1 MRRHLPALCCI
12 AAILTALPV
21 LAEDGK
27 RPFTIP
33 DLYKVETPSHLELS
47 PDGNWLVY
55 DLKTT
60 DLPRGTSNLDLYR
73 VGTSGKGPRRL
84 TWTEDFSESEPV
96 FSPDGKRLAFVA
108 KRGDQKHA
116 QIWLMD
122 VAGGEAHTLTR
133 ISTGVSDLLWSP
145 DGRHI
150 AFTSSVYPEC
160 GADDD
165 CNSKRAE
172 TREKGPLAAHLADDL
187 LYRHWNSWSDGKVV
201 HVLVAEV
208 ETGDVR
214 DLTPGATAAPAWS
227 LGGERGY
234 TFSPDGM
241 QLCYT
246 RNGDPAK
253 THAWSTNTDLWIVPV
268 DPDDDDLTRKAVNI
282 TAENRAWDGAPRY
295 SPDGRYIAYRRQ
307 ELAGFEADLLRLV
320 IYDRDTAQIR
330 VVTPGLD
337 DWVEGFE
344 WLADGSGIVF
354 TSPFEGKTPLYRVGL
369 KDGKIEKLVEFAYLD
384 DFALSPDGRWAYALR
399 RSIEAPGE
407 VWKLDLSKKKA
418 PERLTFHNLDLE
430 QEVDIRPAE
439 TLWVDSADGHR
450 IQVFIV
456 KPHGFDPSK
465 KYPLVFNVHGGPQGM
480 WADSFRGDWQVYPG
494 AGYVVAFPNPHGS
507 TGQGQAF
514 TAQISGDWGGLVFDD
529 LMKVVDALE
538 ELPYIDGDRLGAM
551 GWSYGGYMMNWFQG
565 HTDRFACLAS
575 MMGIFDL
582 RSFYLSTE
590 ELWFPEWDLGLPWS
604 SEHYV
609 TWNPAEA
616 VSSFKTPQLI
626 VTGERDFRVPY
637 TQGLMAFTALRRN
650 GVPARLI
657 VLPDAGHWPGWYEMA
672 LYYTAHL
679 DWFHRWLG
687 GDPAP
692 WSVEA
697 FVDNAVF
704 NSKTGERI
712 DGAGKTE

>member
-12 AAILTALPV
+12 VAILTALPV
-21 LAEDGK
+21 LADDGK
-27 RPFTIP
+27 RPFTIE
-33 DLYKVETPSHLELS
+33 DFYEVKTLSHLELS
-47 PDGNWLVY
+47 PDGSWLVY

-60 DLPRGTSNLDLYR
+60 DLPRGKLNRDLFR

-84 TWTEDFSESEPV
+84 TWTEASSESDPV

-108 KRGDQKHA
+108 KRGDQEHA
-116 QIWLMD
+116 QIWVMD
-122 VAGGEAHTLTR
+122 VSGGEAHALTR
-133 ISTGVSDLLWSP
+133 VSTGVSDLLWSP
-145 DGRHI
+145 DGRYI
-150 AFTSSVYPEC
+150 AFTSNVYPGC
-160 GADDD
+160 GADDA
-165 CNSKRAE
+165 CNRKRTE
-172 TREKGPLAAHLADDL
+172 TRENGPLTAHLADEL
-187 LYRHWNSWSDGKVV
+187 LYRHWNSWSDGKVA

-214 DLTPGATAAPAWS
+214 DLTPGTTDAPAWS
-227 LGGERGY
+227 LGGGLGY
-234 TFSPDGM
+234 AFSPDGR

-246 RNGDPAK
+246 RNGDPAN

-268 DPDDDDLTRKAVNI
+268 DPDGEGRTRKAVNI
-282 TAENRAWDGAPRY
+282 TAENLAWDGSPRY
-295 SPDGRYIAYRRQ
+295 SPDGRYIAYKRQ
-307 ELAGFEADLLRLV
+307 ELAGFEADLFRLV
-320 IYDRDTAQIR
+320 VYDRDNGQIR
-330 VVTPGLD
+330 VVTPEFD

-344 WLADGSGIVF
+344 WLADGTGFIF
-354 TSPFEGKTPLYRVGL
+354 AAPFEGQTPLYGVAL
-369 KDGKIEKLVEFAYLD
+369 KGGKVKKLAEFAYLD
-384 DFALSPDGRWAYALR
+384 DFALHPDGRWAYALR
-399 RSIEAPGE
+399 RSIGAPGE
-407 VWKLDLSKKKA
+407 VWKLDLSGKKDPA
-418 PERLTFHNLDLE
+418 RLTFHNLDLE
-430 QEVDIRPAE
+430 QEVDIRPSE

-494 AGYVVAFPNPHGS
+494 AGYVTAFPNPHGS

-529 LMKVVDALE
+529 LMTVIDALE
-538 ELPYIDGDRLGAM
+538 ELPYVDGDLMGAM

-565 HTDRFACLAS
+565 HTDRFKCLAS

-604 SEHYV
+604 SKHYD
-609 TWNPAEA
+609 TWNPAGA
-616 VSSFKTPQLI
+616 ISSFKTPQLI
-626 VTGERDFRVPY
+626 VTGERDYRVPY
-637 TQGLMAFTALRRN
+637 TQGLMTFTALRRN
-650 GVPARLI
+650 DVPSRLI
-657 VLPDAGHWPGWYEMA
+657 VLPDSGHWPGWYEMA

-704 NSKTGERI
+704 DSETGERI
-712 DGAGKTE
+712 DGEPTD